1 MPRSKSFFCAG
12 CLEIASHVLH
22 EVDLDTTARQLGGLN
37 GDLLSAL
44 HTNQQQKEDQSQQK
58 GAKYSLN

>member
-12 CLEIASHVLH
+12 CLEAASHVLH
-22 EVDLDTTARQLGGLN
+22 EADLDTTARQPRGLN

-44 HTNQQQKEDQSQQK
+44 HTNQQQEDQSQQK
-58 GAKYSLN
+58 GAEYILN